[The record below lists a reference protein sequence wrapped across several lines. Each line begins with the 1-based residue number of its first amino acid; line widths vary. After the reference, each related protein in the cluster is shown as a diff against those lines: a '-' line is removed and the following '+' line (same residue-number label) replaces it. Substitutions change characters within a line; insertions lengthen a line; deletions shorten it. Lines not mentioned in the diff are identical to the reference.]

1 MSIKYQVASSK
12 TKIYFV
18 FALFSFLWALSTGHK
33 AHAAPQLSEE
43 AYISLITCGPGKEL
57 YSAFGHS
64 ALRVHDP
71 AQRIDR
77 MYNYG
82 TFDFDQPNFYSNYA
96 KGRPIFTL
104 SVSSTRYFVAAYVHE
119 NRSVVEDVLNLTSEQ
134 KQHLFDLLEEN
145 YQPENREY
153 RYDYIYDNCA
163 TRIRDMLVK
172 VMGPQLAFDPEET
185 LPVYTFRQLMDL
197 YLEPQPW
204 GDLGIDL
211 ALSSVIDTPTTPYYY
226 MFLPDFLQKEFQH
239 AQIWGYTYPLPVIEK
254 TNVIYQAEV
263 PKKELQFFTPLT
275 FFWLLF
281 LLYSVKTAVD
291 LRKEKISF
299 APDVP
304 MFVIIGLMGIIIAYI
319 SFFSDHHAAR
329 NYNLLWAI
337 PTHLLFAL
345 LLPFIKKLQWVKY
358 YFLVSAIITGIALIG
373 GLTFIPQQYNA
384 AFYPLMLML
393 IMRSWVVYRKAP

>member
-1 MSIKYQVASSK
+1 MSSKYQVASSK
-12 TKIYFV
+12 IPGFCAM
-18 FALFSFLWALSTGHK
+18 FLFLWALSTGHR

-43 AYISLITCGPGKEL
+43 AYISLVTCGPGKEL

-71 AQRIDR
+71 KRHLDR

-104 SVSSTRYFVAAYVHE
+104 SVSPTRYFVTAYVHE
-119 NRSVVEDVLNLTSEQ
+119 NRSVVEDVLNLTPQQ
-134 KQHLFDLLEEN
+134 KQRLFDLLEEN

-172 VMGPQLAFDPEET
+172 VLPGVEFDST
-185 LPVYTFRQLMDL
+185 QQMPVYSFRQLMDL

-239 AQIWGYTYPLPVIEK
+239 ATMRGSANPVPVIKE
-254 TNVIYQAEV
+254 TNVIFQAET
-263 PKKELQFFTPLT
+263 PKRELQFFTPLT

-345 LLPFIKKLQWVKY
+345 LLPFVKKLQWVKY
-358 YFLVSAIITGIALIG
+358 YFLASAIITGIALIG
-373 GLTFIPQQYNA
+373 GLTFLPQQYNA

-393 IMRSWVVYRKAP
+393 IMRSWVVYKKG